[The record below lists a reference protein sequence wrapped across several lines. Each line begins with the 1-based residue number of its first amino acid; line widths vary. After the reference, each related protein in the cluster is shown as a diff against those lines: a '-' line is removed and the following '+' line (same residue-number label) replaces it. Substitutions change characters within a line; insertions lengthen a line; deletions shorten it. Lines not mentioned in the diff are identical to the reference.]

1 MRIFVENNERPEI
14 LDRVADLG
22 FAVFDSDKD
31 YDLNI
36 IGERNPNGQVDK
48 FDDYINV
55 VFKIDGNW
63 NWYVYRC
70 TTDAGKWYLENYGN
84 PAGTAILCHPQQMRG
99 VYKIDK
105 HNGKYDALCQ
115 RNGTVKVWR
124 DSNRDSIHDMEGEVD
139 EGWFGINLHKSGQD
153 SIVVGRWSGGCSVFQ
168 NSADFEE
175 FMDLC
180 RAQITHTGRDSFTY
194 TLIIGK

>member
-55 VFKIDGNW
+55 VFKIDGIW

-70 TTDAGKWYLENYGN
+70 TTDAGKWYWKT
-84 PAGTAILCHPQQMRG
+84 TATQPEQQYCVILSKCG
-99 VYKIDK
+99 VYTKLICT
-105 HNGKYDALCQ
+105 GEATRLCVSATAPSSVGATRIAIPSTTWKERSTKAGSELICTNRVRILLWSVAGRQ
-115 RNGTVKVWR
+115 VAVSSRTARISKSLWTYVGHKLLIQVGTLSR
-124 DSNRDSIHDMEGEVD
+124 I
-139 EGWFGINLHKSGQD
+139 L
-153 SIVVGRWSGGCSVFQ
+153 
-168 NSADFEE
+168 
-175 FMDLC
+175 
-180 RAQITHTGRDSFTY
+180 
-194 TLIIGK
+194 

>member
-55 VFKIDGNW
+55 VFKIDGYW

-105 HNGKYDALCQ
+105 HNGAYDALCQ
-115 RNGTVKVWR
+115 RNGTVKVWKER
-124 DSNRDSIHDMEGEVD
+124 STKAGSELICTNRVRI
-139 EGWFGINLHKSGQD
+139 LL
-153 SIVVGRWSGGCSVFQ
+153 WSG
-168 NSADFEE
+168 A
-175 FMDLC
+175 
-180 RAQITHTGRDSFTY
+180 GRQVAVSSRTARISKSLWTY
-194 TLIIGK
+194 VGHKLLIQVGTLSRIL